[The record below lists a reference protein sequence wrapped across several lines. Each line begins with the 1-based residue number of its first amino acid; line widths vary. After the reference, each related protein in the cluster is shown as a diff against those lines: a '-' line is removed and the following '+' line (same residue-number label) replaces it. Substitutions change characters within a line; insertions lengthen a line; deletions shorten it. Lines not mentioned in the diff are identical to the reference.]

1 MIEWS
6 QLSQEVQFLFSN
18 SNSISHFWGNLRQK
32 PAEDKWGKEVCYK
45 GIPGKIKDI
54 IIEHLS
60 EDKWIN
66 VRAK

>member
-1 MIEWS
+1 MTEWS

-18 SNSISHFWGNLRQK
+18 SNSISYFLGKLCPK
-32 PAEDKWGKEVCYK
+32 PADDKWGKEVCY

-54 IIEHLS
+54 IIDHLS